1 MQYIARCTGQLAAI
15 GSNGLQQQC
24 LAPIQKRCTQRRKLA
39 NRCACLPGST
49 ESQTFIAVYIYT
61 V

>member
-15 GSNGLQQQC
+15 GSSG
-24 LAPIQKRCTQRRKLA
+24 ATAMPCTNSETLHSKAQA
-39 NRCACLPGST
+39 
-49 ESQTFIAVYIYT
+49 SQTAVLVHDYQEVSQTVTAVYIYT